1 MKNMIV
7 GLAGM
12 LLVMYAAGFSSLH
25 AKVKGKPV
33 QYRVQGMVMNGY
45 LAYDDSIKDKRPGVL
60 VVHEWW
66 GLNDY
71 AKKRAR
77 MLAQLG
83 YTALALDMY
92 GKGKTAVHPDTAKK
106 FSSEVMKNFDTA
118 KARFLAAL
126 ELLKKQASVDPDR
139 IAAVGYCFGGGV
151 ALNMARQGTEL
162 KGVVSF
168 HGSLAAV
175 SPAKPGE
182 VKARILVLH
191 GADDKF
197 VTPEQ
202 IEAFKKEMT
211 DAGVDFQFISYP
223 GAIHSFTNPG
233 STAIG
238 KKYKLPLAYNAE
250 ADKKSWEEMKKFFD
264 EIFVK

>member
-126 ELLKKQASVDPDR
+126 ELLKKQPPRRNALSSCQLVGTVLCQPPGRFDPVQSR
-139 IAAVGYCFGGGV
+139 SSH
-151 ALNMARQGTEL
+151 L
-162 KGVVSF
+162 
-168 HGSLAAV
+168 
-175 SPAKPGE
+175 
-182 VKARILVLH
+182 
-191 GADDKF
+191 
-197 VTPEQ
+197 
-202 IEAFKKEMT
+202 
-211 DAGVDFQFISYP
+211 
-223 GAIHSFTNPG
+223 
-233 STAIG
+233 
-238 KKYKLPLAYNAE
+238 
-250 ADKKSWEEMKKFFD
+250 
-264 EIFVK
+264 